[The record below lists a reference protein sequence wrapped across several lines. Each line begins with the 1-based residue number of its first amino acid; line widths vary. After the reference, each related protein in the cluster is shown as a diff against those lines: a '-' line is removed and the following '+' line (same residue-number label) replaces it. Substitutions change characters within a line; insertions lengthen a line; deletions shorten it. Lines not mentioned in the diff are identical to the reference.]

1 MGVKYM
7 QYNVKASSFVK
18 RQIKGSGKTYTDTIS
33 FDQIASIA
41 EENLNNNNYKEGYR
55 DGVIIITLDKEISSE
70 FICPLVK
77 INENTDLMAK
87 MIKRR
92 EDEEPYIQIRALN
105 GNPLKAGS
113 VDIILYHHDVLA
125 ETNEQESTEGWELI
139 AFHAIPNG
147 MKNMPMGPI
156 TMMRNQLQL
165 EGGTKGEYS
174 SGEWAESVNF
184 WQKYAVLEEK

>member
-70 FICPLVK
+70 FICPLVE

-92 EDEEPYIQIRALN
+92 EDEDYYIQIRALN
-105 GNPLKAGS
+105 GKELVTS
-113 VDIILYHHDVLA
+113 TVDLILYRSDVLK
-125 ETNEQESTEGWELI
+125 ETNENSVDADWELI
-139 AFHAIPNG
+139 AFMAKPENI
-147 MKNMPMGPI
+147 KMPMGPV
-156 TMMRNQLQL
+156 TMMRNQLQRI
-165 EGGTKGEYS
+165 GGTKGDYTS
-174 SGEWAESVNF
+174 KEWAESVEF
-184 WQKYAVLEEK
+184 WQEYAIKEH

>member
-18 RQIKGSGKTYTDTIS
+18 RQIKGTGKTYTDTMS

-87 MIKRR
+87 MVKRR
-92 EDEEPYIQIRALN
+92 KDEDYYIQIRALN
-105 GNPLKAGS
+105 GKELVTS
-113 VDIILYHHDVLA
+113 TVDLILYRSDVLK
-125 ETNEQESTEGWELI
+125 ETNENSTDADWELI
-139 AFHAIPNG
+139 AFMAKPENI
-147 MKNMPMGPI
+147 KMPMGSV
-156 TMMRNQLQL
+156 TMMRNQLQRT
-165 EGGTKGEYS
+165 GGTKGDYTS
-174 SGEWAESVNF
+174 KEWAESVEF
-184 WQKYAVLEEK
+184 WQGYAIKEQ

>member
-18 RQIKGSGKTYTDTIS
+18 RQIKGSGKTYTDTMS

-87 MIKRR
+87 MVKRR
-92 EDEEPYIQIRALN
+92 KDEDYYIQIRALN
-105 GNPLKAGS
+105 GKELVTS
-113 VDIILYHHDVLA
+113 TVDLILYRSDVLK
-125 ETNEQESTEGWELI
+125 ETNENSTDADWELI
-139 AFHAIPNG
+139 AFMAKPENI
-147 MKNMPMGPI
+147 KMPMGPV
-156 TMMRNQLQL
+156 TMMRNQLQRT
-165 EGGTKGEYS
+165 GGTKGDYTS
-174 SGEWAESVNF
+174 KEWAESVEF
-184 WQKYAVLEEK
+184 WQEYAIKEQ